1 MLKGVKIFTAFK
13 MNEEY
18 KDLNICTSDTE
29 LLQCNNK
36 SFDDPNFIYYTYLD
50 FNPLSIMPVVSNLKV
65 INSNNKKDGKFNFLF
80 LGIILAILFLIGLI
94 LYFIIFF

>member
-1 MLKGVKIFTAFK
+1 MCSCGQRVNDNSKSPDCSSFNNDK
-13 MNEEY
+13 NECLRPY
-18 KDLNICTSDTE
+18 CIGKCSSDLNICISDTE

-65 INSNNKKDGKFNFLF
+65 INSNNKKDSKFNFF
-80 LGIILAILFLIGLI
+80 
-94 LYFIIFF
+94 